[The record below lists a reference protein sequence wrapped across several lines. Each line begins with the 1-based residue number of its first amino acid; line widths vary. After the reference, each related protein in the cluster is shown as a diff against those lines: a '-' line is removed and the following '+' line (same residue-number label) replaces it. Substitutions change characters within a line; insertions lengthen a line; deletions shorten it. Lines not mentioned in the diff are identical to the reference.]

1 MAAGGERT
9 DERDLRRGRA
19 LLAQA
24 RPGAAERLVLLL
36 ERPWRV
42 RGVEEHRVHA
52 GRGEQNRVVREHVLV
67 VCPVVA
73 VLALAPPVR
82 RARRPAHDAVARG
95 GGELRVVVGATRVA
109 VPRPVED
116 AHAAVRARRADR
128 PRVAHEVAGGSRSCA
143 TTLIAHP
150 GGSRSCA
157 TAPIAHPGG
166 SQFIATALV
175 AHLDTQPVQV
185 ESHGWVEVAD
195 AQRERILLDR
205 VEIVLDA
212 RDGMEVLPHGDRRGR
227 NRTVAVH
234 VEREHRAAPAVAG
247 LFEGA
252 LVDRDAVPKPLLETL
267 EPQRLVGF
275 ESHGEVAEE
284 MVETMV
290 ARHADVLHPHE
301 VPASVR
307 HPVHADRDHAA
318 RPVELHE
325 VRHGVRRVRT
335 EVVQVRVRLVGGEPA
350 VEIVLERDH
359 PGRGK
364 FALPDASFP
373 DKFLERQS
381 FHRVEAT
388 CLPHVHLRRHAV
400 VGDAHEALLDVKR
413 VEARARRTHDHA
425 AALHRRTRRSVH
437 ERHSIGR
444 SHVRDQHGD
453 LCLALQAHAV
463 RAEAHAR
470 GFHALRRAHAAR
482 RSGEHGLRAVF
493 PRARPTRL
501 VHPVLRRA
509 PPHVALDAVPRQR
522 LGPRDGSQC
531 RQCETNESSHLPVH
545 LLCFRLELRLNP
557 AGA

>member
-1 MAAGGERT
+1 
-9 DERDLRRGRA
+9 
-19 LLAQA
+19 
-24 RPGAAERLVLLL
+24 
-36 ERPWRV
+36 
-42 RGVEEHRVHA
+42 
-52 GRGEQNRVVREHVLV
+52 
-67 VCPVVA
+67 
-73 VLALAPPVR
+73 
-82 RARRPAHDAVARG
+82 
-95 GGELRVVVGATRVA
+95 
-109 VPRPVED
+109 
-116 AHAAVRARRADR
+116 
-128 PRVAHEVAGGSRSCA
+128 
-143 TTLIAHP
+143 
-150 GGSRSCA
+150 
-157 TAPIAHPGG
+157 
-166 SQFIATALV
+166 
-175 AHLDTQPVQV
+175 
-185 ESHGWVEVAD
+185 
-195 AQRERILLDR
+195 
-205 VEIVLDA
+205 
-212 RDGMEVLPHGDRRGR
+212 MEVLPYRDRRGR
-227 NRTVAVH
+227 QRAVAVH
-234 VEREHRAAPAVAG
+234 VEREHRAASAVAG
-247 LFEGA
+247 LLEGA
-252 LVDRDAVPKPLLETL
+252 LVDRDAVPMPFLETL

-284 MVETMV
+284 MVETMM

-301 VPASVR
+301 VPASAR

-318 RPVELHE
+318 HPVELHE
-325 VRHGVRRVRT
+325 VRHGVRRVRA

-350 VEIVLERDH
+350 VEIVLEGNETRAWKPAIPNPPR
-359 PGRGK
+359 PG
-364 FALPDASFP
+364 
-373 DKFLERQS
+373 KFLECKAL
-381 FHRVEAT
+381 HRVEAAR
-388 CLPHVHLRRHAV
+388 LPHVHLRRHAFV
-400 VGDAHEALLDVKR
+400 RDAHEALLDVKR
-413 VEARARRTHDHA
+413 AEARAGRAHDHA

-545 LLCFRLELRLNP
+545 LLCFRLELHLNP